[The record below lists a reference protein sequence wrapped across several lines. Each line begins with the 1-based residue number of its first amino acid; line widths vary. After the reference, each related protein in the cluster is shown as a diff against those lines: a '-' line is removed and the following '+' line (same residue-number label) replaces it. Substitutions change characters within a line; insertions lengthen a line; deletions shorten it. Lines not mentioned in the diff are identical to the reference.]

1 MFDDIHIRPD
11 EEGARAALPDLEAEI
26 MEIVWAADTGELDVS
41 EVQARLNED
50 DDRDLAYTTVM
61 TTMKRLFDKDL
72 LDRRK
77 EGRKYVYTPE
87 LSRSDFY
94 AEVAVEVMKSL
105 PDSGRQ
111 AAMSALIGDIA
122 EADAGTL
129 ERLEAL
135 IERRK
140 QDLEE

>member
-1 MFDDIHIRPD
+1 MFDDIHIRPG

-26 MEIVWAADTGELDVS
+26 MEIVWAADTDELDVS

-50 DDRDLAYTTVM
+50 EVRDLAYTTVM
-61 TTMKRLFDKDL
+61 TTMKRLFDKEL
-72 LDRRK
+72 LARRK
-77 EGRKYVYTPE
+77 EGRKYLYTPE

-94 AEVAVEVMKSL
+94 AEVAIEVMKSL

-122 EADAGTL
+122 EADASTL
-129 ERLEAL
+129 ERLERL
-135 IERRK
+135 IEKRK
-140 QDLEE
+140 RDLEE